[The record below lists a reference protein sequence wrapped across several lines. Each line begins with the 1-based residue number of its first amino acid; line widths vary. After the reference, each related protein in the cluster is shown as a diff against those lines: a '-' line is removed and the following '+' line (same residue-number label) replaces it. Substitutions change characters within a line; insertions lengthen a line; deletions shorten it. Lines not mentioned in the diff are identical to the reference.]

1 MHMVLT
7 LSLLSS
13 ASAVTIVYVLSF
25 TRKALQETYMNNT
38 FVHLAVILMHSFAA
52 TTGDYQRFSA
62 FFIIVGKKKEKKHL
76 RY

>member
-1 MHMVLT
+1 
-7 LSLLSS
+7 
-13 ASAVTIVYVLSF
+13 
-25 TRKALQETYMNNT
+25 MNNT

-52 TTGDYQRFSA
+52 TGDYQRFSA

>member
-1 MHMVLT
+1 
-7 LSLLSS
+7 
-13 ASAVTIVYVLSF
+13 
-25 TRKALQETYMNNT
+25 MNNT

>member
-1 MHMVLT
+1 MRMVLT

-13 ASAVTIVYVLSF
+13 ASAVTIVCTLIYKKST
-25 TRKALQETYMNNT
+25 TRQTYMNNT

-62 FFIIVGKKKEKKHL
+62 FFIIVGKNTL
-76 RY
+76 TAQ